1 MSGRSTVGTRAAIV
15 AGMKPFTSILML
27 VGPIVAVVVP
37 GFATAGV
44 TFPIGILIAIGVV
57 VVAVIAFALKS
68 PVAPKRQSATSS
80 TATNYFEANPVP
92 VANRVPF
99 ASAPV
104 FVKATPCR
112 RVASANGTTRRVR
125 AIVEIAA

>member
-1 MSGRSTVGTRAAIV
+1 
-15 AGMKPFTSILML
+15 MKPFTSVAMV
-27 VGPIVAVVVP
+27 VGPVAAVVVP
-37 GFATAGV
+37 GFAAAGV
-44 TFPIGILIAIGVV
+44 TFPIEIMIAVPVVILA
-57 VVAVIAFALKS
+57 VVAYALKS
-68 PVAPKRQSATSS
+68 PVAIEKPSVTSS
-80 TATNYFEANPVP
+80 TATNLFECNPVP